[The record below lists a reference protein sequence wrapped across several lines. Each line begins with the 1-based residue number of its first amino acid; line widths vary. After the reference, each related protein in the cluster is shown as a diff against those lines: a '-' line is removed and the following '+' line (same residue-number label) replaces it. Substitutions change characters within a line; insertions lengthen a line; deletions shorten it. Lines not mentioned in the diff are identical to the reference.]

1 MVTIYKVRK
10 ADIKDE
16 GKFLVDLMGL
26 SGDEKPSTI
35 NGGEII
41 NGSSFIEMD
50 TQEIY
55 FYDEE
60 NSEWV
65 NPNVEEQNEEENV
78 GDN

>member
-1 MVTIYKVRK
+1 MVTIYNIKK
-10 ADIKDE
+10 SDIKDE

-26 SGDEKPSTI
+26 SGDEKPSSI
-35 NGGEII
+35 NGGDII

-65 NPNVEEQNEEENV
+65 NPNVEEQNEEENI
-78 GDN
+78 GEE

>member
-60 NSEWV
+60 NSSWV
-65 NPNVEEQNEEENV
+65 NPNVEEQGE

>member
-1 MVTIYKVRK
+1 M
-10 ADIKDE
+10 
-16 GKFLVDLMGL
+16 F
-26 SGDEKPSTI
+26 I
-35 NGGEII
+35 NDNIDGGEII

-60 NSEWV
+60 NSSWV
-65 NPNVEEQNEEENV
+65 NPNVEEQGE